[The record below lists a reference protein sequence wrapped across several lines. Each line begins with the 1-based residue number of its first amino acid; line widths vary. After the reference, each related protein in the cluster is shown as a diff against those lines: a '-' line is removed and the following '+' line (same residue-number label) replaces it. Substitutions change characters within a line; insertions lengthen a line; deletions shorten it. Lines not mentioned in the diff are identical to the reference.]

1 MNKLKKPIANL
12 MQMKKDTLVL
22 LNLKDNGK
30 HVKENRNEGKKLAV
44 WSRKGKTL
52 ITTEE
57 YCDLGNS
64 VAVDMIECPFDD
76 FNAASE
82 TKKRNR
88 KSFERTKSYFDTF
101 VTAEVDRKNDSG
113 NAAAKLLPVVG
124 YDDPETLKFYL
135 EHIIE
140 SKYKFTGVVYHGFE
154 KNEKTMELRDF
165 DEFKKTVTSINVN
178 CC

>member
-1 MNKLKKPIANL
+1 
-12 MQMKKDTLVL
+12 
-22 LNLKDNGK
+22 
-30 HVKENRNEGKKLAV
+30 
-44 WSRKGKTL
+44 
-52 ITTEE
+52 
-57 YCDLGNS
+57 
-64 VAVDMIECPFDD
+64 
-76 FNAASE
+76 
-82 TKKRNR
+82 
-88 KSFERTKSYFDTF
+88 